1 MILFT
6 CSTGALENQSSLR
19 TVLSLWA
26 GQVTAVAVVYGGP
39 VFRFRVAVVD
49 HKPPGEFAE
58 QMSGIRESRLSL

>member
-19 TVLSLWA
+19 AVLSLWA

-39 VFRFRVAVVD
+39 VFRFRVAAVD
-49 HKPPGEFAE
+49 HKPPGELAK
-58 QMSGIRESRLSL
+58 